1 MGKKRESVVKAKTA
15 NKDRERDSRGHK
27 REYPV
32 YPGRGRGAEKTWI
45 YSVSIMIRITYY
57 IHHSS
62 AIIPY
67 VPGIGMP
74 EF

>member
-1 MGKKRESVVKAKTA
+1 MKKMGKKRESVVKAKTA

-45 YSVSIMIRITYY
+45 YSVS
-57 IHHSS
+57 
-62 AIIPY
+62 
-67 VPGIGMP
+67 
-74 EF
+74 